1 MKGMERLLAD
11 RRNEG
16 DRPSFFFFSFRSFFM
31 CLASVSLFFLSL
43 IFWIF
48 LPISH
53 DFSSSL
59 AINSPKFL
67 NFLYLLIF
75 ENMLEKGLK

>member
-1 MKGMERLLAD
+1 
-11 RRNEG
+11 
-16 DRPSFFFFSFRSFFM
+16 M
-31 CLASVSLFFLSL
+31 CLASFSFFFLSL

-48 LPISH
+48 LPTSH
-53 DFSSSL
+53 DFSSFL

-75 ENMLEKGLK
+75 ENVLEKGVKTSNKSSNGLIQVCYLLIIAYFTSNP

>member
-1 MKGMERLLAD
+1 
-11 RRNEG
+11 
-16 DRPSFFFFSFRSFFM
+16 M
-31 CLASVSLFFLSL
+31 CLASFSLFFLSL